1 MTDRIFRIFNP
12 GEPKENPVERRRAQL
27 RRAQQSYRGRKD
39 KYARTL
45 EEELAK
51 SRAREAELARECEQL
66 RAGLQNA
73 LQQLSQGPNS
83 TDTGFREINYPIND
97 YATPSRTTGS
107 SSGASPMYLGDP
119 GYQSVDIIPSPQLI
133 SPSSFGDFSDP
144 SEGHGAPVLFNQGY
158 SSHSR
163 VGEVDQIVAGMEFV
177 LKIEEPC
184 LGHLH
189 GDAKKPDEPGN
200 HALTATA
207 QLMAACGDTS
217 HTNNP
222 RLPSSPAFGN
232 TPSTMLERLLTLAPD
247 LSNEDEMTPIQAWN
261 NIRCRPNFG
270 GFSTSSLG
278 SLAAK
283 LMKAAK
289 CHGFGAAIKRSV
301 FEGLVYETLVTG
313 QTF

>member
-1 MTDRIFRIFNP
+1 MPFSNYLKVPILPILDSERSTTRSMTTLLHLELQD
-12 GEPKENPVERRRAQL
+12 RRAAL
-27 RRAQQSYRGRKD
+27 RRC
-39 KYARTL
+39 TW
-45 EEELAK
+45 
-51 SRAREAELARECEQL
+51 
-66 RAGLQNA
+66 
-73 LQQLSQGPNS
+73 
-83 TDTGFREINYPIND
+83 
-97 YATPSRTTGS
+97 
-107 SSGASPMYLGDP
+107 GDP

>member
-1 MTDRIFRIFNP
+1 MADRIFRIFNP
-12 GEPKENPVERRRAQL
+12 GGQFK
-27 RRAQQSYRGRKD
+27 SYRGRKD

-51 SRAREAELARECEQL
+51 SRSREAELARECEQL

-73 LQQLSQGPNS
+73 LQQLSLGPNS
-83 TDTGFREINYPIND
+83 TDTGFREINYQIND

-119 GYQSVDIIPSPQLI
+119 GYQSVDIVPSPQLI

-144 SEGHGAPVLFNQGY
+144 SEGHGAPVLFSQGY

-163 VGEVDQIVAGMEFV
+163 VGEVDQVIAGMEFV
-177 LKIEEPC
+177 LKYVPPTLIIHSLLTHTRIEEPC

-222 RLPSSPAFGN
+222 RLPSSPSFGN
-232 TPSTMLERLLTLAPD
+232 TPSSMLERLLTLAPD

-261 NIRCRPNFG
+261 DIRCRPNFG

-289 CHGFGAAIKRSV
+289 CHG
-301 FEGLVYETLVTG
+301 
-313 QTF
+313 